1 MCSQNQIWEDFVS
14 MLKDKECNLG
24 LSQIRQFHRVRM
36 ISEGY
41 GCLTWWDVRIGGSLL
56 LMKWNPLEGKIILKI
71 VRNKRSSQT
80 SKKSEK
86 VPTMLLSTSWLIT
99 PLISHEP
106 VPPSPQAILNG
117 HMRLRSQ
124 DPVNSNQT
132 IT

>member
-1 MCSQNQIWEDFVS
+1 MRAGVTIEPETVAKLADIAGKQ
-14 MLKDKECNLG
+14 ECNLG

-41 GCLTWWDVRIGGSLL
+41 GCLTWWDVRIGGSFL

-106 VPPSPQAILNG
+106 VPLWGSK
-117 HMRLRSQ
+117 HMPHRRRRF
-124 DPVNSNQT
+124 
-132 IT
+132 